1 MSARFRELPADD
13 SADRARVGRSRVIHE
28 RGRLF
33 GLPIEEA
40 VLHYRIGS
48 RGEHGDL
55 CAQPGAL
62 IGSPPLERR

>member
-48 RGEHGDL
+48 RGEHL
-55 CAQPGAL
+55 SATTSCPARSFSS
-62 IGSPPLERR
+62 IE